1 MTQNQTNSASKLY
14 NKLVFNDIV
23 TAEQK
28 NDIILIFSE
37 VDKRLVDGSDEHLQI
52 LDLALRISEVLA
64 KG

>member
-1 MTQNQTNSASKLY
+1 MTQNQTNCASKLY
-14 NKLVFNDIV
+14 NKLVFNDVV

-28 NDIILIFSE
+28 NDIVLIFSE

-52 LDLALRISEVLA
+52 LDLALRISEALA